1 MRDEEKIERNYQANK
16 DEIDASFERMTE
28 DLDRQNPLIGGFTA
42 GLELSNIVYLLTDAS
57 LQDDSD
63 PGLL

>member
-16 DEIDASFERMTE
+16 AEIDASLARMTE
-28 DLDRQNPLIGGFTA
+28 DLDRQHLLIGGFTA